1 MRAISNFQQ
10 YNQVKNLKKSQL
22 WKSIK
27 PLMRFQVVQGLAKE
41 VRNLEEVNQKN
52 LKKHI
57 NHYHK
62 LKNKK
67 NLTSISRFQRRIVQ
81 LRLFQNLN

>member
-1 MRAISNFQQ
+1 
-10 YNQVKNLKKSQL
+10 
-22 WKSIK
+22 
-27 PLMRFQVVQGLAKE
+27 VVQGLAKE